1 MAANERGWL
10 ALLSPAPLGALAI
23 GQGDV
28 YPNYIKVTARAL
40 DALASGDQI
49 EHPLAVAS
57 GQFDVAF
64 VILFLYPL
72 LIFAVSFDLTATE
85 RDQGTLRMVLSQPV
99 TLRDCVA
106 GKMIVRALTLL
117 VPVLLIPIAAAALTS
132 RVDGD
137 FWIRAALWSI
147 ATIVYGAVWHG
158 IALVVNARGLGAP
171 ANALTLAGTWLL
183 FAVVGPSCVNL
194 LIAVKYPMP
203 SRVEAAVQARA
214 ATEEATVQGSR
225 QLGQFLQDHPTSGN
239 VGREGMRQFALL
251 QSQRDR
257 QVAARLEAVEGTFNA
272 QLEKQRRLASWLS
285 VLSPTM
291 VAQGVFLDIAGT
303 STIRFDRFRAEA
315 SSFQRQWRAYFEP
328 RVLDA
333 ATLTP
338 AEYAGAPSFVY
349 LDESAAPAARRIAMP
364 IIAMAAIA
372 IVLLVSRLPRLSR
385 IRVVIEAIDLTKTF
399 GATLAVDHLNLT
411 IKSGEV
417 FCLLGANGAG
427 KTTTINLFLNFVAPT
442 SGTARIGGLSVVEHP
457 VETKQRL
464 AYIPEQV
471 TLYRNLTGLENLRFF
486 SRLAGAQADS
496 DEELLAILAQAGLTA
511 DQARGRVSA
520 YSKGM
525 RQKVGIAIT
534 IAKGARA
541 LLLDEPTSGLD
552 PKASND
558 FSTLLADLSGRGVA
572 ILMATHDLFRA
583 KESGTSVGIMK
594 HGRLVETLGTAELGH
609 RDLEQIYLAHMK
621 D

>member
-1 MAANERGWL
+1 MSRRQDDRA
-10 ALLSPAPLGALAI
+10 GA
-23 GQGDV
+23 
-28 YPNYIKVTARAL
+28 RR
-40 DALASGDQI
+40 
-49 EHPLAVAS
+49 
-57 GQFDVAF
+57 F
-64 VILFLYPL
+64 
-72 LIFAVSFDLTATE
+72 SFRCCSFRSRRRRSA
-85 RDQGTLRMVLSQPV
+85 
-99 TLRDCVA
+99 
-106 GKMIVRALTLL
+106 
-117 VPVLLIPIAAAALTS
+117 S

-147 ATIVYGAVWHG
+147 AIIVYGAVWHG

-251 QSQRDR
+251 QSQRDK

-349 LDESAAPAARRIAMP
+349 VDESAVPAARRIAIP

-372 IVLLVSRLPRLSR
+372 IVLLV
-385 IRVVIEAIDLTKTF
+385 F
-399 GATLAVDHLNLT
+399 GFR
-411 IKSGEV
+411 G
-417 FCLLGANGAG
+417 
-427 KTTTINLFLNFVAPT
+427 
-442 SGTARIGGLSVVEHP
+442 
-457 VETKQRL
+457 
-464 AYIPEQV
+464 
-471 TLYRNLTGLENLRFF
+471 YRGY
-486 SRLAGAQADS
+486 
-496 DEELLAILAQAGLTA
+496 EL
-511 DQARGRVSA
+511 
-520 YSKGM
+520 
-525 RQKVGIAIT
+525 
-534 IAKGARA
+534 
-541 LLLDEPTSGLD
+541 
-552 PKASND
+552 
-558 FSTLLADLSGRGVA
+558 
-572 ILMATHDLFRA
+572 
-583 KESGTSVGIMK
+583 
-594 HGRLVETLGTAELGH
+594 
-609 RDLEQIYLAHMK
+609 
-621 D
+621 